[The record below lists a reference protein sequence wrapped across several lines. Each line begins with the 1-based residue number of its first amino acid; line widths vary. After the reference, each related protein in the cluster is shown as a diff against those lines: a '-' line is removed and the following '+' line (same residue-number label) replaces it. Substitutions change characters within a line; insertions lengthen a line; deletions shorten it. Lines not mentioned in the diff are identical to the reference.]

1 MATDVL
7 RDPRRYLLAVMAVA
21 LTVVVPLMFAAIT
34 MIGRSLGTG
43 SSIVWT
49 VFWALLAVACAGLL
63 VGVMVILG
71 RATRVSDAEHE
82 RPDDGANRA
91 P

>member
-1 MATDVL
+1 MLTQVL

-21 LTVVVPLMFAAIT
+21 LTIVVPLMFAAIT
-34 MIGRSLGTG
+34 MIGRSVGSG

-71 RATRVSDAEHE
+71 RATRASDSEH
-82 RPDDGANRA
+82 PPLDDGADRL
-91 P
+91 